1 MERIQLRHVL
11 RRILMNAWDVE
22 DIYAVMTNNTI
33 AYLASADMQAGK
45 RHHGSVQGVFLGSP
59 AYMKHTRSRQV
70 SASGRK
76 LEQEAKKNAELQEES
91 LGETPG

>member
-11 RRILMNAWDVE
+11 RRILMNAWDVA
-22 DIYAVMTNNTI
+22 DIYAVMMSNIT
-33 AYLASADMQAGK
+33 AYLVSADMQAGK
-45 RHHGSVQGVFLGSP
+45 RHHGSVLGVFLGNP
-59 AYMKHTRSRQV
+59 AYMKHTRSGQ
-70 SASGRK
+70 ANANGRK